1 MRKVP
6 PSVTVRE
13 HIDQALF
20 SEGLDAKE
28 ETDLLSTLARLG
40 LSYLVQQA
48 LEQEQEDF
56 LGRGHYQRRET
67 EEQAR
72 RGYRNGYE
80 DAGLATA
87 EGKVGVRVPQV
98 RGASEPYR
106 SRLMEFLSGNSEALE
121 RLVVEMYA
129 RGLSTRDVEECFRDE
144 ATGELMISRSAVSEI
159 TDRLWED
166 YRAFCERDLSEIEV
180 EYLFLDAVYESLR
193 RYGAKEGVLAAWCIT
208 TEGRKV
214 LLHLF
219 VGNKESEECW
229 VEFLRD
235 MVARG
240 LRTPTSVTSDGAPG
254 LVNAIEGVFEK
265 SLRIRC
271 WYHKLGN
278 IRTKLPAEGAEE
290 VLAHA
295 RAVRDAPTLEAGE
308 AQAASLIESFGET
321 YPAAMKSFS
330 DDLEASLAHLK
341 LPVRHRINVRTTNL
355 LERSF
360 VEERRRTKVIPRL
373 MDEKSAMKLVF
384 ATLIRVSERWS
395 RVSISEL
402 ERKRLELLRRELGID
417 PPPEEQERRKSRAQ
431 GKEGVA

>member
-6 PSVTVRE
+6 PSVMVRE
-13 HIDQALF
+13 QIDQALF
-20 SEGLDAKE
+20 SEGLDA
-28 ETDLLSTLARLG
+28 ETNLLSTLAQLG

-56 LGRGHYQRRET
+56 LGRSHYERRGKG
-67 EEQAR
+67 AR

-80 DAGLATA
+80 EAGLATA
-87 EGKVGVRVPQV
+87 EGKVDVRMPQV
-98 RGASEPYR
+98 RGGGAPYR
-106 SRLMEFLSGNSEALE
+106 SKLMEFLSGNSEALE

-129 RGLSTRDVEECFRDE
+129 RGLSTRDVEECFRDPS
-144 ATGELMISRSAVSEI
+144 TGELMISRSAVSEI
-159 TDRLWED
+159 TDQLWED
-166 YRAFCERDLSEIEV
+166 YRTFCERDLSEIEV

-193 RYGAKEGVLAAWCIT
+193 RYGAKEGILAAWCIT

-214 LLHLF
+214 LLHLS
-219 VGNKESEECW
+219 VGNKESEKCW
-229 VEFLRD
+229 VEILRD
-235 MVARG
+235 MIGRG

-254 LVNAIEGVFEK
+254 LVNAIEGTFSK
-265 SLRIRC
+265 SLRIRW

-278 IRTKLPAEGAEE
+278 IRSKLPAEGAEE

-295 RAVRDAPTLEAGE
+295 RAVRDAPTHEAGE
-308 AQAASLIESFGET
+308 AQAASLVECFGEL
-321 YPAAMKSFS
+321 YPAAVKSFA

-341 LPVRHRINVRTTNL
+341 VPVRHRINVRTTNL

-360 VEERRRTKVIPRL
+360 LEERRRTKVIPRL

-384 ATLIRVSERWS
+384 ATLMRVSGRWS

-402 ERKRLELLRRELGID
+402 ERKRLGLLRRELGID
-417 PPPEEQERRKSRAQ
+417 PPPDEQRREPPRP
-431 GKEGVA
+431 EGSEVVA